1 MPSLDDH
8 HGSKFVK
15 LFYVGDSGAGKTGSL
30 TSLVEAGY
38 KLRVIDMD
46 NGLDSLAQ
54 YVKKAC
60 PDKLKNVGYE
70 TRRDKMKASVAGP
83 VIDGAPKACTDVLK
97 LLDKWTDETRPRD
110 WGEDTILVFD
120 SLTAFGKSAFE
131 WAKGMAPSA
140 KDPRQWYFAAQG
152 LVEDT
157 VAMLC
162 GEDFH
167 CNVIIIS
174 HINYSEDHDGMRRGY
189 TSAIGSALGPK
200 LPKYIN
206 TLLLAEQTGTGE
218 NVKRTIRTMPTALFG
233 GVKLP
238 FPDSLGTLPLS
249 TGLAT
254 VFAKLKAAA

>member
-1 MPSLDDH
+1 MPAFSEH

-15 LFYVGDSGAGKTGSL
+15 LFFVGDSGAGKTGALVSL
-30 TSLVEAGY
+30 IQADY
-38 KLRVIDMD
+38 KLRIIDMD
-46 NGLDSLAQ
+46 NGLDSLFQ
-54 YVKKAC
+54 WTKKLA
-60 PDKLKNVGYE
+60 PEKLNNVNYE
-70 TRRDKMKASVAGP
+70 TRRDKMKASAAGP
-83 VIDGAPKACTDVLK
+83 IISGAPKACTDVLK
-97 LLDKWTDETRPRD
+97 LLDKWPDETLPRE
-110 WGEDTILVFD
+110 WGEDTILVLD
-120 SLTAFGKSAFE
+120 SLTAFGKAAFE

-157 VAMLC
+157 VSMMC
-162 GEDFH
+162 GDDFH

-206 TLLLAEQTGTGE
+206 TLLLAEQSGTGE
-218 NVKRTIRTMPTALFG
+218 NIKRTIKTLPTSLFG

-238 FPDSLGTLPLS
+238 FPDSLGTLPLG

-254 VFAKLKAAA
+254 VFQKLKAA

>member
-1 MPSLDDH
+1 MPSLADH

-15 LFYVGDSGAGKTGSL
+15 LFFIGDSGTGKTGAL
-30 TSLVEAGY
+30 TSLVEAGF
-38 KLRVIDMD
+38 KLKIIDCD
-46 NGLDSLAQ
+46 NGLDALFQFA
-54 YVKKAC
+54 KKVC
-60 PDKLKNVGYE
+60 PDKLANVDYE
-70 TRRDKMKASVAGP
+70 TRKDKLKATRDGFV
-83 VIDGAPKACTDVLK
+83 VDGAPKAATDVLK
-97 LLDKWTDETRPRD
+97 LLDTWTDGSRPRE
-110 WGEDTILVFD
+110 WGDDHILILD
-120 SLTAFGKSAFE
+120 SLTTFGRSAFE

-157 VAMLC
+157 VAGLC

-174 HINYSEDHDGMRRGY
+174 HVSYNEDVDGIRRGY

-206 TLLLAEQTGTGE
+206 TLVVAEASGTGE
-218 NVKRTIRTMPTALFG
+218 NVKRTIKTVPTSLVS

-238 FPDSLGTLPLS
+238 SPDSLGTLPLAS
-249 TGLAT
+249 GLAT
-254 VFAKLKAAA
+254 IFSKLKAV